1 MSSSKVADRHTKLA
15 AQAADL
21 QALVEPLLA
30 DGTADQ
36 VPDEAVQQLMTAAVK
51 LYVAKREAEIDLDPF
66 VDNRVTATEVAV
78 VTTGMLKAVNL
89 ELFELS
95 LWGGWG
101 RIESGRRE

>member
-1 MSSSKVADRHTKLA
+1 MSSSKVDGKHAKLA
-15 AQAADL
+15 ACAADL
-21 QALVEPLLA
+21 QALVDPLLS

-36 VPDEAVQQLMTAAVK
+36 VPDEVVQQLLTMGVK
-51 LYVAKREAEIDLDPF
+51 LYVAKREAEVDLDPF
-66 VDNRVTATEVAV
+66 VDNRITATEVAV
-78 VTTGMLKAVNL
+78 MTTGMLKSVNL

>member
-1 MSSSKVADRHTKLA
+1 MSSSKAANRHAKLA
-15 AQAADL
+15 AKAADV
-21 QALVEPLLA
+21 QSLVDPLLA
-30 DGTADQ
+30 AGTADQ
-36 VPDEAVQQLMTAAVK
+36 VPDEAVQQLLTAAVK

-66 VDNRVTATEVAV
+66 VDSRVTATEVAV
-78 VTTGMLKAVNL
+78 MTTGMLKSVNL